1 MSDKWWKEFNA
12 VFFTGIATMAFG
24 GLAVLCKYLFVSK
37 CDNVSICFD
46 FIKIHRAVE
55 LEMPTIEEKKEDDL
69 EEQYHGNE
77 GKDITP
83 TNSKA

>member
-1 MSDKWWKEFNA
+1 MSDKWYTEFNA

-24 GLAVLCKYLFVSK
+24 ALAVLCKYLFVSK

-55 LEMPTIEEKKEDDL
+55 LEVPNIEEGKEEDDL
-69 EEQYHGNE
+69 TQQYHGNE
-77 GKDITP
+77 EKDNIP
-83 TNSKA
+83 KNS

>member
-1 MSDKWWKEFNA
+1 MTWWKEFNA

-24 GLAVLCKYLFVSK
+24 ALAVLCKYLFVSK

-55 LEMPTIEEKKEDDL
+55 LEVPNIEEGKEDEDDL
-69 EEQYHGNE
+69 EIQNE
-77 GKDITP
+77 EKDNIP
-83 TNSKA
+83 KNS

>member
-1 MSDKWWKEFNA
+1 MSDKWYTEFNA

-24 GLAVLCKYLFVSK
+24 ALAVLCKYLFVSK

-55 LEMPTIEEKKEDDL
+55 LEVPNIEEGKEDEDDL
-69 EEQYHGNE
+69 EIQNE
-77 GKDITP
+77 EKDNIP
-83 TNSKA
+83 KNS